1 LKKYCIHLSPEER
14 AELSQIASKQTV
26 SAQRKLRA
34 QILLRTDQGAN
45 GPAET
50 EDAIAGSLSVTT
62 RTIQHLR
69 EWACEVGPIAA
80 LERRPTTRVYERR
93 LDGRGEARLI
103 ALTRSNPPTGR
114 ATWTLQLLADSLVEL
129 KIVDSVAN
137 NTVSRTLKKMN
148 SNPTSAST
156 G

>member
-1 LKKYCIHLSPEER
+1 MKKYRIHLSPEER
-14 AELSQIASKQTV
+14 VELSQIASKQTV

-34 QILLRTDQGAN
+34 QILLRTDEGQD
-45 GPAET
+45 GPAEP
-50 EDAIAGSLSVTT
+50 EAAVGQSLHVTT
-62 RTIQHLR
+62 RTIQHVR

-93 LDGRGEARLI
+93 LDGRGEAKLI
-103 ALTRSNPPTGR
+103 ALTRSNPPAGR
-114 ATWTLQLLADSLVEL
+114 AAWTLQLLADSLVEL

-148 SNPTSAST
+148 SNPI
-156 G
+156 